1 MTPRTLLLAFLISAG
16 SAGASPGAEFVFFY
30 EHVLGTSLEVRI
42 AARDAGAAEQSARR
56 LLDEI
61 ERLRRV
67 LSNHDASSE
76 FRVWQE
82 GQAPVRPVSLELY
95 GLLAQAEEWRI
106 RSGGAFDIRAEVF
119 SRIWVDAQKRGR
131 VPTALELSEGRRQL
145 SAPAYRLHSDT
156 RQAER
161 LTGVPLS
168 LDGIAK
174 GEIVER
180 AARAA
185 CDPQRGVE
193 GVLVNLGGDMRVCGS
208 MERVIGIADPA
219 QDSESTPPVARVRAR
234 DRSIATSGSSQRGF
248 WVEGR
253 WYSHIVDPRS
263 GQPVDHVASATVI
276 APRGAEADALATI
289 ANVLPVE
296 ETLRLVDSVEQAAC
310 LLVLKDG
317 RIITS
322 PRWALYDAGDAG
334 ADLHGAAGDPTVK
347 RGDTAALELEVQ
359 FEINRAE
366 GMGGPYRR
374 PYVVVFIEDE
384 RGRSVRTLVLWVSL
398 GGSGPDRWL
407 PDLTRWFREN
417 EAQPLVAKK
426 NMIYTTAR
434 PTRPAGKYSAIWDWK
449 DDAGKVVGP
458 GVYTI
463 SIEAARENGTH
474 QLIRKKVTLG
484 DEPFVEELA
493 GNVEIQSAKLE
504 YRPARPAAPAR

>member
-1 MTPRTLLLAFLISAG
+1 
-16 SAGASPGAEFVFFY
+16 
-30 EHVLGTSLEVRI
+30 
-42 AARDAGAAEQSARR
+42 
-56 LLDEI
+56 
-61 ERLRRV
+61 
-67 LSNHDASSE
+67 
-76 FRVWQE
+76 
-82 GQAPVRPVSLELY
+82 
-95 GLLAQAEEWRI
+95 
-106 RSGGAFDIRAEVF
+106 
-119 SRIWVDAQKRGR
+119 
-131 VPTALELSEGRRQL
+131 VPTALELGEGRRL
-145 SAPAYRLHSDT
+145 LDSPAYRLQSDS
-156 RQAER
+156 RRAER
-161 LTGVPLS
+161 LIGVPLS

-174 GEIVER
+174 GEIAER
-180 AARAA
+180 ATRAA

-219 QDSESTPPVARVRAR
+219 QDSESTPPLARIRAR

-253 WYSHIVDPRS
+253 RYSHIVDPRS

-276 APRGAEADALATI
+276 APRGAEADVLATI

-296 ETLRLVDSVEQAAC
+296 ETLCLVNSVEQAAC

-334 ADLHGAAGDPTVK
+334 ADLDRAEGDPTVK
-347 RGDTAALELEVQ
+347 RGDTTFELEVH

-384 RGRSVRTLVLWVSL
+384 RGRAVRTLVLWVSL

-426 NMIYTTAR
+426 NMVYTTAR

-449 DDAGKVVGP
+449 DDAGKVVGQ

-463 SIEAARENGTH
+463 SIEAAREHGTH

-504 YRPARPAAPAR
+504 YRPARPAPPAR